1 MVQKV
6 VAQKKIQKINM
17 NLEKNTLAILKK
29 GQKAKIKKL
38 NAKGKLL
45 HKLLDMG
52 FVSNAQIEV
61 IREAPLFDPMQL
73 KLHNYNLTIRR
84 SEASL
89 IEIEQH
95 S

>member
-1 MVQKV
+1 VVQKV
-6 VAQKKIQKINM
+6 VAQKKIQKTNM
-17 NLEKNTLAILKK
+17 NLEANTLAILKK

-89 IEIEQH
+89 IEIEEH